1 MTEPLP
7 YLLITVEVVS
17 LENVSFIDIQN
28 PNTVC

>member
-17 LENVSFIDIQN
+17 LGNVSFIDIQN